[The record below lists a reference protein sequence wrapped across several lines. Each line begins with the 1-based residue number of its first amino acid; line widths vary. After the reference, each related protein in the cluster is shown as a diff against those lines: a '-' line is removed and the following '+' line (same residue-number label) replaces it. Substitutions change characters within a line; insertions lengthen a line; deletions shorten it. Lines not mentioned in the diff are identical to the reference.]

1 MKITVT
7 IFLFTMISFLGYG
20 QQDIGK
26 SIDEYLKRTEPLGF
40 SGAIIVSK
48 DGKTI
53 LNEGYGYANRD
64 NKKKNAST
72 SVFST
77 GSVSKQFTAAAIM
90 KLEMMGKL
98 TTDDKISDYFENV
111 PKDKSEIKIHN
122 LLTHTSGLTGALA
135 DDFDRI
141 SKEEYLK
148 QALNSKLEFNPG
160 DNFNYSNVGYSLLAM
175 IIEKQSGISYEEFLN
190 KYLFTPSGMT
200 QTGYNIPNWK
210 ETNFVENYKGNKNTG
225 STKLFTN
232 PTWHL
237 IGNGGLLSTTT
248 DMMKWVR
255 ALKTEKI
262 LSNKVKEKMFT
273 PYRNDYGYG
282 WDVLDD
288 GALRQHNGG
297 SSLGLGAELRWFVED
312 DVIIM
317 IFTNAT
323 INGNLGFSVVREDL
337 EALAMG
343 DEISL
348 PPKFSIK
355 ETNTKPLLGTYQL
368 ASGQQFKIQE
378 RSGSTLLLIDNQ
390 ELLDLISDPKNYSPN
405 SPSVTLNKKFDDAF
419 KLAFEKDDYSKFS
432 FTGASKVL
440 EEEIKNEIKME
451 GLKDPHYRV
460 VKSIL
465 SKNNKNAYI
474 TQVAL
479 SEDPSFN
486 NESMLLSIVTENSK
500 YAGLGVDFGFV
511 GPLELSLYPI
521 GKDKFQAYSL
531 SNKMGAIL
539 EIKGHNNIYDFIVD
553 GVKVSN
559 IKKIK

>member
-1 MKITVT
+1 
-7 IFLFTMISFLGYG
+7 
-20 QQDIGK
+20 
-26 SIDEYLKRTEPLGF
+26 
-40 SGAIIVSK
+40 
-48 DGKTI
+48 
-53 LNEGYGYANRD
+53 
-64 NKKKNAST
+64 
-72 SVFST
+72 
-77 GSVSKQFTAAAIM
+77 
-90 KLEMMGKL
+90 
-98 TTDDKISDYFENV
+98 
-111 PKDKSEIKIHN
+111 
-122 LLTHTSGLTGALA
+122 GLTGALA

-348 PPKFSIK
+348 
-355 ETNTKPLLGTYQL
+355 
-368 ASGQQFKIQE
+368 
-378 RSGSTLLLIDNQ
+378 
-390 ELLDLISDPKNYSPN
+390 
-405 SPSVTLNKKFDDAF
+405 
-419 KLAFEKDDYSKFS
+419 
-432 FTGASKVL
+432 
-440 EEEIKNEIKME
+440 
-451 GLKDPHYRV
+451 
-460 VKSIL
+460 
-465 SKNNKNAYI
+465 
-474 TQVAL
+474 
-479 SEDPSFN
+479 
-486 NESMLLSIVTENSK
+486 
-500 YAGLGVDFGFV
+500 
-511 GPLELSLYPI
+511 
-521 GKDKFQAYSL
+521 
-531 SNKMGAIL
+531 
-539 EIKGHNNIYDFIVD
+539 
-553 GVKVSN
+553 
-559 IKKIK
+559 

>member
-248 DMMKWVR
+248 
-255 ALKTEKI
+255 
-262 LSNKVKEKMFT
+262 
-273 PYRNDYGYG
+273 
-282 WDVLDD
+282 
-288 GALRQHNGG
+288 
-297 SSLGLGAELRWFVED
+297 
-312 DVIIM
+312 
-317 IFTNAT
+317 
-323 INGNLGFSVVREDL
+323 
-337 EALAMG
+337 
-343 DEISL
+343 
-348 PPKFSIK
+348 
-355 ETNTKPLLGTYQL
+355 
-368 ASGQQFKIQE
+368 
-378 RSGSTLLLIDNQ
+378 
-390 ELLDLISDPKNYSPN
+390 
-405 SPSVTLNKKFDDAF
+405 
-419 KLAFEKDDYSKFS
+419 
-432 FTGASKVL
+432 
-440 EEEIKNEIKME
+440 
-451 GLKDPHYRV
+451 
-460 VKSIL
+460 
-465 SKNNKNAYI
+465 
-474 TQVAL
+474 
-479 SEDPSFN
+479 
-486 NESMLLSIVTENSK
+486 
-500 YAGLGVDFGFV
+500 
-511 GPLELSLYPI
+511 
-521 GKDKFQAYSL
+521 
-531 SNKMGAIL
+531 
-539 EIKGHNNIYDFIVD
+539 
-553 GVKVSN
+553 
-559 IKKIK
+559 